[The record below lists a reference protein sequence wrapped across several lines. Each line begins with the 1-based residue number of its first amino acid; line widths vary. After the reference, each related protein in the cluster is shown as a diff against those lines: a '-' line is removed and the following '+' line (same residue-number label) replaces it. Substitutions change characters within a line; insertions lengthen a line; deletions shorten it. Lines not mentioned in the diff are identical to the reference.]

1 VSDPVPQFNEM
12 SAAMRAPIA
21 QCRALLRQ
29 ADATVRGLDD
39 SHRALEPQPGM
50 KTAGW
55 LIGHLAVTGDYARK
69 ICGRPPICPKDW
81 RAKFNPGTHPSPDA
95 AAYPP
100 MAELT
105 DTLQRVY
112 GGLMD
117 AATELDATALGAPN
131 PFTPAVADFP
141 TTGEFVAYMLTGH
154 FAYHLG
160 QLHAWRAAAGF
171 PRNG

>member
-1 VSDPVPQFNEM
+1 VSDRVPQFNEM

-29 ADATVRGLDD
+29 ADSIVRGLDD
-39 SHRALEPQPGM
+39 SHRAMEPQPGM

-81 RAKFNPGTHPSPDA
+81 RAKFNPGTMPSHDA
-95 AAYPP
+95 ATYAPLT
-100 MAELT
+100 ELT
-105 DTLQRVY
+105 GTMHRVY
-112 GGLMD
+112 SELMD
-117 AATELDATALGAPN
+117 AAASLDATALAAPN
-131 PFTPAVADFP
+131 PFTPAIADFA